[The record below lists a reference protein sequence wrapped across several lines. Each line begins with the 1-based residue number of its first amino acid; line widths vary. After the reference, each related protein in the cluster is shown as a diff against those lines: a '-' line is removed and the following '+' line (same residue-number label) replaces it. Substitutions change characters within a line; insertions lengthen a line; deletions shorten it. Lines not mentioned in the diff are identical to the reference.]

1 MFFYLIILIMKEGIL
16 YLVATPIG
24 NLEDITFRAVRI
36 LKEVDLIAAEDTR
49 KSGKLLKH
57 YSIKAKT
64 ISYHKFNEKQRTEY
78 LIDKLK
84 SGKSIAVISDAGTPG
99 ISDPS
104 EVIVKECI
112 KNEILIIPIP
122 GPSAV
127 ITALSASG
135 LSTNSFSFWGFVP
148 KTKSKQVELL
158 QNLIS
163 RKETMIFYESPK
175 RVKQTLNTFL
185 DIFGNRQVV
194 VAKELTKIYETF
206 FRGSIKEVLVQLDGK
221 ILKGE
226 FVILLEGAGERDIS
240 DSKIEKL
247 LREKIA
253 NGLSKSEAVK
263 KVSKKFD
270 IKKNRVYQ
278 VSLRM

>member
-1 MFFYLIILIMKEGIL
+1 MAKKDLHMKTGTL
-16 YLVATPIG
+16 YLVATPLG

-36 LKEVDLIAAEDTR
+36 LEEVDLIAAEDTR
-49 KSGKLLKH
+49 TSAKLTDK
-57 YSIKAKT
+57 YNVKT
-64 ISYHKFNEKQRTEY
+64 KLVSYHKFNEKQKAEF
-78 LIDKLK
+78 LIEQLK
-84 SGKSIAVISDAGTPG
+84 SGKSVAVVSDAGTPG

-112 KNEILIIPIP
+112 KNSFPIIPIP

-148 KTKSKQVELL
+148 KTKSKQIEFL
-158 QNLIS
+158 QDLIS
-163 RKETMIFYESPK
+163 RKETLIFYESPK

-226 FVILLEGAGERDIS
+226 FVILLEGARER
-240 DSKIEKL
+240 
-247 LREKIA
+247 
-253 NGLSKSEAVK
+253 GL
-263 KVSKKFD
+263 
-270 IKKNRVYQ
+270 
-278 VSLRM
+278 